1 MRHLHGITRTLIG
14 LFATLLFT
22 TGGLVV
28 TAHAART
35 TPALTADQATTC
47 IQTATAAQAG
57 MVTKVEGEDKRGQ
70 RLCEVS
76 LVDNAGKKHTLQ
88 VDVNTH
94 QVVKAK

>member
-1 MRHLHGITRTLIG
+1 MRHLHGITRTLMG
-14 LFATLLFT
+14 LFAMLLFT

-28 TAHAART
+28 AAHAART
-35 TPALTADQATTC
+35 TSALTADQATTC
-47 IQTATAAQAG
+47 IQTATGAQAG
-57 MVTKVEGEDKRGQ
+57 MVTNVEVKEKRGQ

-76 LVDNAGKKHTLQ
+76 MVDNTGKKHTLQ